1 MMILIIN
8 DDINKYQW
16 KPAQAEQVRFM
27 SYNMNTNYICH
38 TVYSFCLLCY
48 SIKKN
53 EQMSK

>member
-16 KPAQAEQVRFM
+16 KPVQAEQVRFM

-53 EQMSK
+53 E